1 MRIYH
6 YNYFKCFYFIFNKGF
21 DYDKYNDIL
30 DKLCEKKVPK
40 YRRFNLDGL
49 FGSITILA
57 LLGMYLGQIVF
68 WYLIENKYKF
78 NEVNYMNNIKQIQE
92 MNINDIKFSNDIKN
106 SKNEIIN
113 KNKIETDN
121 LSQDS
126 FDDLINHWNTNRI
139 YICDFKNILKLIA
152 VLIIC
157 LLPAIL
163 FIAIKNDSDIIIIF
177 IFKLGIPMLL
187 VPFLIYSFG
196 FYFLIKI
203 SCGPKETLLKRLQEI

>member
-1 MRIYH
+1 
-6 YNYFKCFYFIFNKGF
+6 
-21 DYDKYNDIL
+21 
-30 DKLCEKKVPK
+30 
-40 YRRFNLDGL
+40 
-49 FGSITILA
+49 
-57 LLGMYLGQIVF
+57 MYLGQIVF

-126 FDDLINHWNTNRI
+126 IDDLINHWNTNRI

-203 SCGPKETLLKRLQEI
+203 SCGSKDTLLKRLQEI